1 MHYFCAQIS
10 MLVKGLLSSEDET
23 FLDFVIAL
31 ETAEGHK
38 GGWALINDSIQQLL
52 SSFRKEAATTGCN
65 YQSES
70 ANYL

>member
-38 GGWALINDSIQQLL
+38 GG
-52 SSFRKEAATTGCN
+52 
-65 YQSES
+65 
-70 ANYL
+70 